1 MTITR
6 YDKILYT
13 WKKLK
18 KKMMKENKRRETKSP
33 KLENKK
39 KGYESSLCK
48 ERRLKPFR
56 R

>member
-18 KKMMKENKRRETKSP
+18 KKNDKGEQKARNKIS
-33 KLENKK
+33 
-39 KGYESSLCK
+39 
-48 ERRLKPFR
+48 
-56 R
+56 